1 MKIFDC
7 FMFYDEEMI
16 LDFRLNYLNQYVDR
30 FVIVESSYTHSG
42 KKRKLLFDI
51 NKYNKFKDKISY
63 IILDEEP
70 KNLFQIEKKDNS
82 DRKNSKYILNAAKRE
97 NLQRNFI
104 TKGLKD
110 ASSDDMIIISDVDE
124 IPNLEKI
131 NFNTIKN
138 KIILFNQKMFYY
150 KFNLLLENMS
160 WHGSKSCKMKNLISP
175 QWLREVKD
183 KKYPLWRV
191 DTYFSKKKY
200 HDILFVQ
207 DGGWHFTNI
216 KTPEEIDKKL
226 RSYLHHIEYEQ
237 SNIGPNEID
246 KMIKEKKPVY
256 DLMANS
262 SEAKDRSQ
270 TRLKTINTNELPN
283 YLRENKEKFTN
294 WILKN

>member
-7 FMFYDEEMI
+7 FMFCDEEML
-16 LDFRLNYLNQYVDR
+16 LDIRLNTLNKFIDK
-30 FVIVESSYTHSG
+30 FIIVESTFTHSG
-42 KKRKLLFDI
+42 KKRDLVFDI
-51 NKYNKFKDKISY
+51 KKFQKFKNKINY
-63 IILDEEP
+63 LVVEKPPKDIEIINTYDDERTKET
-70 KNLFQIEKKDNS
+70 KT
-82 DRKNSKYILNAAKRE
+82 ILNACKRE
-97 NLQRNFI
+97 NEQRNSI
-104 TKGLKD
+104 LNLLGPAYPND
-110 ASSDDMIIISDVDE
+110 QIIISDVDE
-124 IPNLEKI
+124 IPNLENI

-237 SNIGPNEID
+237 SNIGPYEID

-270 TRLKTINTNELPN
+270 MKLKTINTNELPN

>member
-1 MKIFDC
+1 
-7 FMFYDEEMI
+7 
-16 LDFRLNYLNQYVDR
+16 
-30 FVIVESSYTHSG
+30 
-42 KKRKLLFDI
+42 
-51 NKYNKFKDKISY
+51 
-63 IILDEEP
+63 
-70 KNLFQIEKKDNS
+70 
-82 DRKNSKYILNAAKRE
+82 
-97 NLQRNFI
+97 
-104 TKGLKD
+104 
-110 ASSDDMIIISDVDE
+110 
-124 IPNLEKI
+124 
-131 NFNTIKN
+131 
-138 KIILFNQKMFYY
+138 MFYY

-200 HDILFVQ
+200 HNILFVQ

-216 KTPEEIDKKL
+216 KTPEDIDKKL

-270 TRLKTINTNELPN
+270 MKLKTINTNELPN